1 MMECDKRYR
10 IAVAGTGYAGLNM
23 STLLAQRNIIM
34 WWLMVMAVSAVCE
47 GLTDAEQRVYARDL
61 FACY

>member
-1 MMECDKRYR
+1 MKIYR
-10 IAVAGTGYAGLNM
+10 IGGGRYGLCLSLNM